1 MNACLHIIGPIDMD
15 LRSSAVKRAGL
26 DYWDQLDLT
35 FHKDSDA
42 FLEWMG
48 DRQPWLVSKLG
59 QLRYDRADF
68 IDGDILIFG
77 NEITGLP
84 EKWLSQWKT
93 RTVYIPMPGNI
104 RSYNLANT
112 ASIILAQASLQAG
125 MYDMDL

>member
-1 MNACLHIIGPIDMD
+1 MD
-15 LRSSAVKRAGL
+15 LSSSAVKRAGL

-42 FLEWMG
+42 FLVWMG
-48 DRQPWLVSKLG
+48 DRQPWLVSKHG

-68 IDGDILIFG
+68 MDGDILIFG

-84 EKWLSQWKT
+84 DKWLSRWKS
-93 RTVYIPMPGNI
+93 RTVFVPMPGNI

-112 ASIILAQASLQAG
+112 ASIILAQASLRAG